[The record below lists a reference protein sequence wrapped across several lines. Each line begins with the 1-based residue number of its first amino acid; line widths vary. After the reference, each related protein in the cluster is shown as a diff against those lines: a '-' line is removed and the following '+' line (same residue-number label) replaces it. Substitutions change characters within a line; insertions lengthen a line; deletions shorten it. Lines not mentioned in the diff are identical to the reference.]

1 MTVISRY
8 IFKQVA
14 GATAVVLLVVFGLD
28 IIFRLANELQQQ
40 AGNYTLSKALLYVL
54 LGSPLQFYSVM
65 PLVAMIGCLVG
76 LGTLASSSELVV
88 LRSTGLSTTRLTWI
102 AMKPTL
108 VFLIAAVLIGE
119 FVAPR
124 SEIMADNLKTLS
136 KSGVEKIDLKK
147 RFWLRDENR
156 FVYVHSLTPQKNL
169 IGVHLFSFN
178 KQQKLTKIEIA
189 QTGQYD
195 GKRWIL
201 SDVNIT
207 HFIGD
212 NKSTDSIETEEQS
225 RVFWDTRIKPDLLKV
240 AIAQPRDL
248 PMREL
253 FKYSEYLSSQSLN
266 PIEYN
271 LAFWE
276 KVFYPFMVLS
286 LILVGI
292 AFIFGPLRQVTMG
305 FRLFC
310 GVMVGVLVKT
320 LQTAVGPFSMVFGM
334 NPILAMAIPSIITAV
349 IGLYL
354 LSRVR

>member
-14 GATAVVLLVVFGLD
+14 SATAVVLLVVFGLD

-40 AGNYTLSKALLYVL
+40 AGNYTLSKALFYVL

-65 PLVAMIGCLVG
+65 PLIAMIGCLVG
-76 LGTLASSSELVV
+76 LGSLASSSELVV
-88 LRSTGLSTTRLTWI
+88 LRSTGLSTTKLTWI
-102 AMKPTL
+102 AMKPTF
-108 VFLIAAVLIGE
+108 VFLISAVLIGE
-119 FVAPR
+119 FIAPR
-124 SEIMADNLKTLS
+124 SEMMADNLKTLA
-136 KSGVEKIDLKK
+136 KSGSNKIDLKK
-147 RFWLRDENR
+147 RFWLRDDNR
-156 FVYVHSLTPQKNL
+156 FVYVNSLTPHQSL

-178 KQQKLTKIEIA
+178 NEQKLTKIEIA
-189 QTGQYD
+189 NTAEFTGKHWLLTDVQTTYFVGD
-195 GKRWIL
+195 GK
-201 SDVNIT
+201 T
-207 HFIGD
+207 
-212 NKSTDSIETEEQS
+212 TDAIKEEHLHQ
-225 RVFWDTRIKPDLLKV
+225 VIWDTSIKPELLKV

-253 FKYSEYLSSQSLN
+253 FKYSQYLESQSLN
-266 PIEYN
+266 PIEYQ

-276 KVFYPFMVLS
+276 KVFYPFMVIS

-320 LQTAVGPFSMVFGM
+320 LQTAVGPFSMVFDI
-334 NPILAMAIPSIITAV
+334 NPVFAMAIPSIITAL

-354 LSRVR
+354 LSKVR